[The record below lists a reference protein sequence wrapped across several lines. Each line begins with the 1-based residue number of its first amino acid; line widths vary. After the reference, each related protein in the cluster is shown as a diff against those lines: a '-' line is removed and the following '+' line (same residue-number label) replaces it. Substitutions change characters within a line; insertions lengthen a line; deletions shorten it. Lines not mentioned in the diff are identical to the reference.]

1 MEIEPVQLDR
11 VHLGQMHL
19 EAARL
24 DEKSLKT
31 QNATEF
37 AQLDKKLLLAR
48 VTDREEQQ
56 SHLARAPTRCRVTH
70 GVRCRSQGGEL
81 VVDRARKVERSGRVR
96 KVQSWCGR
104 RW

>member
-1 MEIEPVQLDR
+1 LIWGQENVEIEPVQLDR

-37 AQLDKKLLLAR
+37 CSAR
-48 VTDREEQQ
+48 QET
-56 SHLARAPTRCRVTH
+56 
-70 GVRCRSQGGEL
+70 
-81 VVDRARKVERSGRVR
+81 VVGRVR
-96 KVQSWCGR
+96 GASD
-104 RW
+104 

>member
-1 MEIEPVQLDR
+1 MQLDR

-37 AQLDKKLLLAR
+37 AQLDKKLLL
-48 VTDREEQQ
+48 
-56 SHLARAPTRCRVTH
+56 
-70 GVRCRSQGGEL
+70 
-81 VVDRARKVERSGRVR
+81 VE
-96 KVQSWCGR
+96 
-104 RW
+104 

>member
-1 MEIEPVQLDR
+1 MQLDR

-37 AQLDKKLLLAR
+37 AQLDKKLLLSRWRECLTEKHSR
-48 VTDREEQQ
+48 VTTRVHPLVAESITVSDVGVGAASSLSIVRE
-56 SHLARAPTRCRVTH
+56 R
-70 GVRCRSQGGEL
+70 
-81 VVDRARKVERSGRVR
+81 
-96 KVQSWCGR
+96 
-104 RW
+104 

>member
-1 MEIEPVQLDR
+1 MQLDR

-37 AQLDKKLLLAR
+37 CSAR
-48 VTDREEQQ
+48 QET
-56 SHLARAPTRCRVTH
+56 
-70 GVRCRSQGGEL
+70 
-81 VVDRARKVERSGRVR
+81 VVGRVGGA
-96 KVQSWCGR
+96 SD
-104 RW
+104 

>member
-1 MEIEPVQLDR
+1 MQLDR

-37 AQLDKKLLLAR
+37 AQLDKKLLLVVTEKNSKVILR
-48 VTDREEQQ
+48 VHPLGAESLTVSD
-56 SHLARAPTRCRVTH
+56 V
-70 GVRCRSQGGEL
+70 GVRAASSL
-81 VVDRARKVERSGRVR
+81 SIVR
-96 KVQSWCGR
+96 EK
-104 RW
+104 

>member
-1 MEIEPVQLDR
+1 LIWGQENVEIEPVQLDR

-37 AQLDKKLLLAR
+37 AQLDKKLLL
-48 VTDREEQQ
+48 
-56 SHLARAPTRCRVTH
+56 
-70 GVRCRSQGGEL
+70 
-81 VVDRARKVERSGRVR
+81 VE
-96 KVQSWCGR
+96 
-104 RW
+104 